1 MKESTIH
8 PYYAK
13 IKKIGE
19 GEILEVELGNRTL
32 PDGFSSKY
40 LFCKENDPNKT
51 ACLVIRAGFG
61 FLYSQSKCIELS
73 IHPLTIND
81 GNYPLCPYHEPD
93 KWRQAFVLNKD
104 NLLYPFINFESKRIF
119 IFFICFMLLSFWN

>member
-32 PDGFSSKY
+32 PEGFSSKY
-40 LFCKENDPNKT
+40 RFCQDDDPDKT
-51 ACLVIRAGFG
+51 AYLELTAGFG
-61 FLYSQSKCIELS
+61 YIHSQSQFIELS
-73 IHPLTIND
+73 IYPLTIND

-93 KWRQAFVLNKD
+93 K
-104 NLLYPFINFESKRIF
+104 
-119 IFFICFMLLSFWN
+119 